1 LNGLNVTGVGVVNG
15 TTLTGSQA
23 LRRFTT
29 TNQFIANGE
38 VGALANFLNTSSALT
53 GVNGGLLRNGNLPEN
68 FIVVN
73 PQFGS
78 VTLEGNN
85 SSSTYHSFQTHVSK
99 RMSHGVTGQASYTF
113 SKTLGDNG
121 TRDERNR
128 QLSKGLLPVDRAH
141 VIVTNGTWDLP
152 FGPNRMFLAN
162 TPSAIRRVVEGW
174 QLSSIASWTSGAPLS
189 FTSTRATAY
198 FRTSNTADLVG
209 SLSRGVGD
217 VRVGNGFVQYFS
229 SLSAQGAAVPTFG
242 GDPTLPG
249 RFTNQ
254 IIVDSSGNTVLQ
266 NPQPGTAGNTA
277 INLPGVRGPGTL
289 GFSMAL
295 SKLIRISERK
305 SFTVRADAVNF
316 LNKAQW
322 ATPVTDINSTS
333 FGRITNAGGSRTV
346 TINARVDF

>member
-1 LNGLNVTGVGVVNG
+1 MGNKTAKLFSATQINDTNVLENGILEAFNVTRNGGNAPLFDKILNGLNVTGVGVVNG
-15 TTLTGSQA
+15 TLTGSQA

-162 TPSAIRRVVEGW
+162 TPSAIRRSVEGW
-174 QLSSIASWTSGAPLS
+174 QLSSIASWTSGS
-189 FTSTRATAY
+189 STVLHVH
-198 FRTSNTADLVG
+198 TSNRLFPRFKYRRPGGLT
-209 SLSRGVGD
+209 SEEVGD
-217 VRVGNGFVQYFS
+217 VKLEMGS
-229 SLSAQGAAVPTFG
+229 SSTSAACLPKARPRPRLAEIQRFLVALRIRSSSTVRE
-242 GDPTLPG
+242 TLFFKTP
-249 RFTNQ
+249 
-254 IIVDSSGNTVLQ
+254 SLE
-266 NPQPGTAGNTA
+266 
-277 INLPGVRGPGTL
+277 LPEIQQSIYQALGGPGTL

-305 SFTVRADAVNF
+305 SFTVRAE
-316 LNKAQW
+316 
-322 ATPVTDINSTS
+322 
-333 FGRITNAGGSRTV
+333 
-346 TINARVDF
+346 